1 MNFQGGKEVDNLIRD
16 KFETVLIDASNGKYD
31 HWRKEARGSV
41 ALLVLFDQFSRN
53 IYRNTP
59 KMFSF
64 DQKGLEIAYEL
75 INNESNFNKLSS
87 VEKCFVYLV
96 LIHSEN
102 QKDLETGSNGQKNI
116 LDNSKSESTKKM
128 ANGFYTQGVEH
139 LDVIQQFGRY
149 PHRNDILGR
158 TTTPDEAKFLETST
172 YAFVV
177 SMRKKCDGCC

>member
-1 MNFQGGKEVDNLIRD
+1 LNFKGGKEVDNLIRD
-16 KFETVLIDASNGKYD
+16 KFETILIDASNGKYD
-31 HWRKEARGSV
+31 QWRKEARGSV

-64 DQKGLEIAYEL
+64 DHKGLEIAYEL

-102 QKDLETGSNGQKNI
+102 QKDLETGCNGQKNI
-116 LDNSKSESTKKM
+116 LDNSKSESTKTM
-128 ANGFYTQGVEH
+128 ANGFYTQGLEH